1 MAPHW
6 DFVCQ
11 PRFKSLGKVNF
22 LKRIIQHFE
31 EIIGSTLLVAMC
43 AIAML
48 QAGSRFL
55 SRVSEIKPVYWTEEA
70 CTLLFIW
77 LCFVGAS
84 YALRTGDHF
93 AVEVLRE
100 KLPLKARRI
109 VRDAGLICVA
119 GFCALLIW
127 YGGDLAIRSIH
138 VMTPSLE
145 ISRSIA
151 YAAVPAGGF
160 LMLVRT
166 IEILFRRRKEDGEV
180 IIDHGPR
187 TTEQSSDLN
196 PARKET
202 AE

>member
-1 MAPHW
+1 
-6 DFVCQ
+6 
-11 PRFKSLGKVNF
+11 
-22 LKRIIQHFE
+22 
-31 EIIGSTLLVAMC
+31 
-43 AIAML
+43 
-48 QAGSRFL
+48 
-55 SRVSEIKPVYWTEEA
+55 
-70 CTLLFIW
+70 
-77 LCFVGAS
+77 
-84 YALRTGDHF
+84 LRTGDHF

-109 VRDAGLICVA
+109 VRDAGLVCVA

-127 YGGDLAIRSIH
+127 YGGDLAIRSVH

-180 IIDHGPR
+180 TTDHGPPAP
-187 TTEQSSDLN
+187 EQSSDLD
-196 PARKET
+196 PTRKET